1 MENLTTSYWQK
12 LESPTKPSCEKNMV
26 RCEFYEE
33 NAKINKNDVV
43 KKNDEV
49 MPEKIQIQAYI
60 PHDGEVNRIR
70 HNPH

>member
-1 MENLTTSYWQK
+1 MDNLTTLSSQK
-12 LESPTKPSCEKNMV
+12 SEFLIKASFEKNMV
-26 RCEFYEE
+26 KMDFMLE
-33 NAKINKNDVV
+33 NVKINKNDVV

-60 PHDGEVNRIR
+60 PHEGEVNRIR